1 MTRVARPDSWIALTV
16 DLLSARLLVWL
27 ARAGK
32 QADLTQPA
40 HLYFSDR
47 YRRLAEWHERRGRR
61 QKAARL
67 RARAEHHRQAGGGE
81 DGPPPYAAALAMP
94 RPRRFV
100 VTEAVSRQRLGRV
113 VPPPDDAA

>member
-1 MTRVARPDSWIALTV
+1 MTRVARTDSWIRLAI

-27 ARAGK
+27 ASAGQ
-32 QADLTQPA
+32 QAELTPSA

-47 YRRLAEWHERRGRR
+47 YSRLAGWHERRGMLRR
-61 QKAARL
+61 ATRL
-67 RARAEHHRQAGGGE
+67 RAKAEHHRQAGGGE
-81 DGPPPYAAALAMP
+81 DGPPYAAAMAMP